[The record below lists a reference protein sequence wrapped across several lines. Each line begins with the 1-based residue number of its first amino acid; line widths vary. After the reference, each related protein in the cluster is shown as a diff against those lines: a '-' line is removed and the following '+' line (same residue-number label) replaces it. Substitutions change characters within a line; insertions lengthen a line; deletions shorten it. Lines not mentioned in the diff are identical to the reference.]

1 MRRRKLYRGLAV
13 AFSAILLA
21 TSNPATLQNVAAK
34 GIHLQ
39 KKAKAK
45 MILEDPTENGAYTLS
60 MTINKE
66 GTSEESML
74 SGFIDPKIKVTV
86 QDGKTWVTILST
98 TYADMMY
105 DITLGDSEGNYK
117 ISEKTPVGEKNSAG
131 TYNMYEYKIQI
142 NKLSDVA
149 KIAVLAEPM
158 GGSRDN
164 IGNYEKYTKAD
175 IEDMSIER
183 GWTGFDAIKDQDQK
197 PTGKEALNQALIDYG
212 LDKNNDGTVTKEEIQ
227 QYKGDKMELQ
237 NCNLSNE
244 GLELLK
250 YLPESVTTLNL
261 SYNNIT
267 ELPSDLLMM
276 MPQLENFYM
285 ENSKLTSIPKGFFK
299 NNTKLNWIALDGN
312 EITTLEDGTFKGLDQ
327 LTILGL
333 ENNKISKVDKN
344 AFEGMKKIEQ
354 LSLYGNNLTTLEDG
368 SLKPL
373 AGSLK
378 MLFLQENNMESLPKA
393 VEDCSSLT
401 ELHAWDNGM
410 NDISKV
416 DFSKLPELT
425 ELNLMHNEITQI
437 PENAFAKNTK
447 LDGLDL
453 FDNDLTSVSPDILPN
468 GVSLRK
474 LDLKFNNMQI
484 IDKKLINKS
493 QSYNKFYPQK
503 SAMELRL
510 EKSGD
515 QEMKWSQQLSA
526 LDLMFWY
533 EETNDAKKKE
543 LQSVDEYKEY
553 LKEQGYAEGDF
564 TKTLKDLSYQWD
576 IVTKIQKKDT
586 NGGFVTIDQRINE
599 GKVDEMDGSF
609 KFTEDGTYRVVKD
622 VYGYMSSMRNF
633 LFEAK
638 SNEVTIENKKEDK
651 KEDKTTATTP
661 TSQITTIKKKE
672 IQIAKPSRVVK
683 LKIKKSSKR
692 SVKISWKKQK
702 NASGYEVYRST
713 KKNKSFKKI
722 TTLKKAGKVIYV
734 NKKLKKGKTYYYKV
748 RAYKVVSG
756 KKVYGKFST
765 IKKIKIKK

>member
-183 GWTGFDAIKDQDQK
+183 GWTGFEAIKDQDQK

-250 YLPESVTTLNL
+250 YLPESVTTLDL

-285 ENSKLTSIPKGFFK
+285 ENNKLTAIPKGFFK

-410 NDISKV
+410 KDISKV

-437 PENAFAKNTK
+437 PENAFAKTQN
-447 LDGLDL
+447 LM
-453 FDNDLTSVSPDILPN
+453 VWIC
-468 GVSLRK
+468 
-474 LDLKFNNMQI
+474 
-484 IDKKLINKS
+484 LI
-493 QSYNKFYPQK
+493 
-503 SAMELRL
+503 M
-510 EKSGD
+510 
-515 QEMKWSQQLSA
+515 
-526 LDLMFWY
+526 
-533 EETNDAKKKE
+533 
-543 LQSVDEYKEY
+543 
-553 LKEQGYAEGDF
+553 
-564 TKTLKDLSYQWD
+564 
-576 IVTKIQKKDT
+576 I
-586 NGGFVTIDQRINE
+586 
-599 GKVDEMDGSF
+599 
-609 KFTEDGTYRVVKD
+609 
-622 VYGYMSSMRNF
+622 
-633 LFEAK
+633 
-638 SNEVTIENKKEDK
+638 
-651 KEDKTTATTP
+651 
-661 TSQITTIKKKE
+661 
-672 IQIAKPSRVVK
+672 
-683 LKIKKSSKR
+683 
-692 SVKISWKKQK
+692 
-702 NASGYEVYRST
+702 
-713 KKNKSFKKI
+713 
-722 TTLKKAGKVIYV
+722 
-734 NKKLKKGKTYYYKV
+734 
-748 RAYKVVSG
+748 
-756 KKVYGKFST
+756 
-765 IKKIKIKK
+765 

>member
-45 MILEDPTENGAYTLS
+45 MILEDPTENGVYTLS
-60 MTINKE
+60 MTINRE

-86 QDGKTWVTILST
+86 QDGKTWVKILST

-117 ISEKTPVGEKNSAG
+117 TSEKTPVGEKNSAG

-142 NKLSDVA
+142 NKLSDIT

-183 GWTGFDAIKDQDQK
+183 GWTGFEAIKDQDQK

-250 YLPESVTTLNL
+250 YLPESVTTLDL

-299 NNTKLNWIALDGN
+299 SNTKLNWIALDGN
-312 EITTLEDGTFKGLDQ
+312 EI
-327 LTILGL
+327 
-333 ENNKISKVDKN
+333 
-344 AFEGMKKIEQ
+344 
-354 LSLYGNNLTTLEDG
+354 TTLEDG

-410 NDISKV
+410 KDISKV

-586 NGGFVTIDQRINE
+586 NGRFVTIDQRINE
-599 GKVDEMDGSF
+599 GKADEMDGSF

-756 KKVYGKFST
+756 KKVYGKFSM

>member
-1 MRRRKLYRGLAV
+1 MRRKKLYRGLAV

-45 MILEDPTENGAYTLS
+45 MILEDPTENGNYTLS

-86 QDGKTWVTILST
+86 QDGKTWVKIIST

-117 ISEKTPVGEKNSAG
+117 TSEKTPVGEKNSAG

-142 NKLSDVA
+142 NKLSDIT

-183 GWTGFDAIKDQDQK
+183 GWTGFEAIKDQDQK

-299 NNTKLNWIALDGN
+299 SNTKLNWIALDGN
-312 EITTLEDGTFKGLDQ
+312 EI
-327 LTILGL
+327 
-333 ENNKISKVDKN
+333 
-344 AFEGMKKIEQ
+344 
-354 LSLYGNNLTTLEDG
+354 TTLEDG

-410 NDISKV
+410 KDISKV

-453 FDNDLTSVSPDILPN
+453 FDNDLTSVLPDILPN

-586 NGGFVTIDQRINE
+586 NGRFVTIDQRINE
-599 GKVDEMDGSF
+599 GKADEMDGSF

-672 IQIAKPSRVVK
+672 IQIAKPSMVVK

-756 KKVYGKFST
+756 KKVYGKFSM

>member
-183 GWTGFDAIKDQDQK
+183 GWTGFEAIKDQDQK

-250 YLPESVTTLNL
+250 YLPESVTTLDL

-285 ENSKLTSIPKGFFK
+285 ENNKLTAIPKGFFK
-299 NNTKLNWIALDGN
+299 NNTKLNCIALDGN
-312 EITTLEDGTFKGLDQ
+312 EITT
-327 LTILGL
+327 
-333 ENNKISKVDKN
+333 
-344 AFEGMKKIEQ
+344 
-354 LSLYGNNLTTLEDG
+354 
-368 SLKPL
+368 
-373 AGSLK
+373 
-378 MLFLQENNMESLPKA
+378 
-393 VEDCSSLT
+393 
-401 ELHAWDNGM
+401 
-410 NDISKV
+410 
-416 DFSKLPELT
+416 
-425 ELNLMHNEITQI
+425 
-437 PENAFAKNTK
+437 
-447 LDGLDL
+447 
-453 FDNDLTSVSPDILPN
+453 
-468 GVSLRK
+468 
-474 LDLKFNNMQI
+474 
-484 IDKKLINKS
+484 
-493 QSYNKFYPQK
+493 
-503 SAMELRL
+503 
-510 EKSGD
+510 
-515 QEMKWSQQLSA
+515 
-526 LDLMFWY
+526 
-533 EETNDAKKKE
+533 
-543 LQSVDEYKEY
+543 
-553 LKEQGYAEGDF
+553 
-564 TKTLKDLSYQWD
+564 
-576 IVTKIQKKDT
+576 
-586 NGGFVTIDQRINE
+586 
-599 GKVDEMDGSF
+599 
-609 KFTEDGTYRVVKD
+609 
-622 VYGYMSSMRNF
+622 
-633 LFEAK
+633 
-638 SNEVTIENKKEDK
+638 
-651 KEDKTTATTP
+651 
-661 TSQITTIKKKE
+661 
-672 IQIAKPSRVVK
+672 
-683 LKIKKSSKR
+683 
-692 SVKISWKKQK
+692 
-702 NASGYEVYRST
+702 
-713 KKNKSFKKI
+713 
-722 TTLKKAGKVIYV
+722 
-734 NKKLKKGKTYYYKV
+734 
-748 RAYKVVSG
+748 
-756 KKVYGKFST
+756 
-765 IKKIKIKK
+765 

>member
-1 MRRRKLYRGLAV
+1 MRRKKLYRGLAV

-142 NKLSDVA
+142 NKLSDIA

-183 GWTGFDAIKDQDQK
+183 GWTGFEAIKDQDQK

-250 YLPESVTTLNL
+250 YLPESVTTLDL

-299 NNTKLNWIALDGN
+299 SNTKLNWIALDGN
-312 EITTLEDGTFKGLDQ
+312 EI
-327 LTILGL
+327 
-333 ENNKISKVDKN
+333 
-344 AFEGMKKIEQ
+344 
-354 LSLYGNNLTTLEDG
+354 TTLEDG

-410 NDISKV
+410 KDISKV

-437 PENAFAKNTK
+437 PEKAFAKNTK

-484 IDKKLINKS
+484 VDKKLINKS

-576 IVTKIQKKDT
+576 IVTKIQKKDA
-586 NGGFVTIDQRINE
+586 NGRFVTIDQRINE
-599 GKVDEMDGSF
+599 GKADEMDGSF

-651 KEDKTTATTP
+651 KEDKTTATTS
-661 TSQITTIKKKE
+661 TSQIATIKKKE
-672 IQIAKPSRVVK
+672 TQIVKPLRVVK
-683 LKIKKSSKR
+683 LKVKKSSKR

-702 NASGYEVYRST
+702 NVSGYEVYRST

-765 IKKIKIKK
+765 IKKIKFKK

>member
-1 MRRRKLYRGLAV
+1 MRRKKLYRGLAV

-117 ISEKTPVGEKNSAG
+117 TSEKTPVGEKNSAG

-142 NKLSDVA
+142 NKLSDIA

-158 GGSRDN
+158 GGSRDD

-183 GWTGFDAIKDQDQK
+183 GWTGFEAIKDQDQK

-250 YLPESVTTLNL
+250 YLPESVTTIDL

-299 NNTKLNWIALDGN
+299 SNTKLNWIALDGN
-312 EITTLEDGTFKGLDQ
+312 EI
-327 LTILGL
+327 
-333 ENNKISKVDKN
+333 
-344 AFEGMKKIEQ
+344 
-354 LSLYGNNLTTLEDG
+354 TTLEDG

-410 NDISKV
+410 KDISKV

-453 FDNDLTSVSPDILPN
+453 FDNDLTSVSPDILSN

-543 LQSVDEYKEY
+543 LQSVDEYKDY

-586 NGGFVTIDQRINE
+586 NGRFVTIDQRINE
-599 GKVDEMDGSF
+599 GRADEMDGSF

-722 TTLKKAGKVIYV
+722 TTLKKAGKVTYV

>member
-1 MRRRKLYRGLAV
+1 MRRKKLYRGLAV

-45 MILEDPTENGAYTLS
+45 MILEDPTENGNYTLS

-86 QDGKTWVTILST
+86 QDGKTWVKILST

-117 ISEKTPVGEKNSAG
+117 TSEKTPVGEKNSAG

-142 NKLSDVA
+142 NKLSDIT

-183 GWTGFDAIKDQDQK
+183 GWTGFEAIKDQDQK

-250 YLPESVTTLNL
+250 YLPESVTTLDL

-299 NNTKLNWIALDGN
+299 SNTKLNWIALDGN
-312 EITTLEDGTFKGLDQ
+312 EI
-327 LTILGL
+327 
-333 ENNKISKVDKN
+333 
-344 AFEGMKKIEQ
+344 
-354 LSLYGNNLTTLEDG
+354 TTLEDG

-410 NDISKV
+410 KDISKV

-510 EKSGD
+510 EKSGN

-586 NGGFVTIDQRINE
+586 NGRFVTIDQRINE
-599 GKVDEMDGSF
+599 GKADEMDGSF